1 MISNRMNRVMTMNL
15 LKINNLSK
23 IFSGNLLF
31 HHVSI
36 EINSGEKIAM
46 IGQNGTGKS
55 TLVKMILGEIL
66 PDEGEINLNRQ
77 ASIGYLSQSVLED
90 ENRTLIQEIMLV
102 YEKLQKLEMDIK
114 NTTLLLESDHS
125 ETMLKRYSTLE
136 EEYSRLGGY
145 EYHFNIDMILSR
157 FGFEKT
163 EYDRQI
169 KTFSGGEKTRIAFAK
184 LLMKK
189 PDLLILD
196 EPTNHMDIEIIE
208 WLEDYLKKYPGA
220 IFCITH
226 DKYFINKI
234 AEKIYEIDQNT
245 VAVYYGNFDQYE
257 AEKVKRYELLLK
269 QFNRQ
274 AKEIEH
280 LQSFVDRFRYK
291 ATKAKSAQDRIKK
304 LNRIERIEKPVTGHA
319 NVRFQFKSKRPT
331 EAVIMIAKKLCIGYD
346 SILQGPIDFE
356 MRGYD
361 KIGVIGPNGIGKS
374 TMIKTIIGSL
384 PAKSGEVIFRKP
396 MKIGY
401 FDQNLEGLD
410 ESISVLNTVHNRYPV
425 KTVGE
430 VRGLLA
436 RFLFI
441 EEDVFKLV
449 SVLSGGERVR
459 LTLLMM
465 MLEEPELLIL
475 DEPTNHLD
483 IETKNIVEDVFESYE
498 GPIIFISHDRYF
510 INKVASRI
518 IDFRSNGLELFE
530 GNYDDYKQTLS
541 ERIPSKTVKAVR
553 PKSINT
559 TAQIRKFEIQVDHL
573 HIERETLKQS
583 LYSDEVYTDKLKY
596 QNVTDKI
603 AQIDGEI
610 DKLFVLMDE
619 LTGESTE

>member
-114 NTTLLLESDHS
+114 NTTLLLESNHS
-125 ETMLKRYSTLE
+125 EAMLKRYSLLE

-245 VAVYYGNFDQYE
+245 VAVYYGNFD
-257 AEKVKRYELLLK
+257 
-269 QFNRQ
+269 
-274 AKEIEH
+274 
-280 LQSFVDRFRYK
+280 
-291 ATKAKSAQDRIKK
+291 
-304 LNRIERIEKPVTGHA
+304 
-319 NVRFQFKSKRPT
+319 
-331 EAVIMIAKKLCIGYD
+331 
-346 SILQGPIDFE
+346 
-356 MRGYD
+356 
-361 KIGVIGPNGIGKS
+361 
-374 TMIKTIIGSL
+374 
-384 PAKSGEVIFRKP
+384 
-396 MKIGY
+396 
-401 FDQNLEGLD
+401 
-410 ESISVLNTVHNRYPV
+410 
-425 KTVGE
+425 
-430 VRGLLA
+430 
-436 RFLFI
+436 
-441 EEDVFKLV
+441 
-449 SVLSGGERVR
+449 
-459 LTLLMM
+459 
-465 MLEEPELLIL
+465 
-475 DEPTNHLD
+475 
-483 IETKNIVEDVFESYE
+483 
-498 GPIIFISHDRYF
+498 
-510 INKVASRI
+510 
-518 IDFRSNGLELFE
+518 
-530 GNYDDYKQTLS
+530 
-541 ERIPSKTVKAVR
+541 
-553 PKSINT
+553 
-559 TAQIRKFEIQVDHL
+559 
-573 HIERETLKQS
+573 
-583 LYSDEVYTDKLKY
+583 
-596 QNVTDKI
+596 
-603 AQIDGEI
+603 
-610 DKLFVLMDE
+610 
-619 LTGESTE
+619 